1 MNTTYY
7 GKTSLF
13 VKQDYEQQLLIYGV
27 LESTNDLRG
36 TFVGHI
42 HFRKFIEIFC
52 CAWLDSGPKNKISFN
67 HIYL

>member
-13 VKQDYEQQLLIYGV
+13 VKQDYEQQVLTYGV

-36 TFVGHI
+36 TFMGHN
-42 HFRKFIEIFC
+42 HFKKLMKFRKFIEIFC
-52 CAWLDSGPKNKISFN
+52 CA
-67 HIYL
+67 